1 MDYCAQVLPCRHTA
15 RSVTNNAAE
24 AERGAWRDEDWNSFV
39 FFSDP
44 DGNGWTVQ
52 ERPAGD

>member
-1 MDYCAQVLPCRHTA
+1 VPDPLDNV
-15 RSVTNNAAE
+15 
-24 AERGAWRDEDWNSFV
+24 GFV

-52 ERPAGD
+52 QISDRP